1 MSSVT
6 YSIQIRQSAAK
17 ALKKLPKADRLN
29 LTAAIDQLAI
39 NPGVGSVLKGEFQGL
54 RRIRVGQYRVV
65 YEINDGELIVLVI
78 RIGHRR
84 EVYR

>member
-6 YSIQIRQSAAK
+6 YSIQIKQSAAK
-17 ALKKLPKADRLN
+17 ALKKLPKVDRLN

>member
-1 MSSVT
+1 MT
-6 YSIQIRQSAAK
+6 YSIQIKQSAAK

>member
-6 YSIQIRQSAAK
+6 YSIQIKQSAAK

-29 LTAAIDQLAI
+29 LTVAIDQLAI

>member
-6 YSIQIRQSAAK
+6 YSIQIKQSTAK